1 MRIQKDEIDQFFS
14 RYESRFNDALSDG
27 EPDVEQTVNS
37 FAEHFLEATPL
48 GVNVGKNDKNFR
60 EMISKGWSFYKDI
73 GIQAMNI
80 LSKQITILDD
90 FHALVK
96 VNWNSSFIRKDK
108 TDGEISFDVFYLIQ
122 KLDENIK
129 IFAYITGDEQQAL
142 KDQGLIS

>member
-14 RYESRFNDALSDG
+14 RYESRINDALSDG

-37 FAEHFLEATPL
+37 FTEHFLEATPL